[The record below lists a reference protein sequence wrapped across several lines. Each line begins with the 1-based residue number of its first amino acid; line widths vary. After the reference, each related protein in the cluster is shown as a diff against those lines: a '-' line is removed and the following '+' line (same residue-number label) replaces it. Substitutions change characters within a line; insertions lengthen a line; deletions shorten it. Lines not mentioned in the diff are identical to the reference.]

1 MAGVKFKTLAEV
13 TVVTAGTRVAI
24 STSSLQVYSLSIQS
38 LSTNTGSQ
46 YVGDSTVSS
55 SNGMVFNPS
64 DVAEL
69 DGPPGA
75 REPHQFDASTIYVDS
90 STNNAKFRVSAWIRD

>member
-1 MAGVKFKTLAEV
+1 MPGIKLKTIAEV
-13 TVVTAGTRVAI
+13 TVTTGGTRVAL
-24 STSSLQVYSLSIQS
+24 SASAVKVYACSVQS
-38 LSTNTGSQ
+38 LSTNTGTQ
-46 YVGDSTVSS
+46 YIGDSTVSS
-55 SNGMVFNPS
+55 SNGMILGPG

-75 REPHQFDASTIYVDS
+75 REPHQFDLSDIYVDS